1 MTTLLD
7 VRLPRT
13 LNMLVERFQ
22 APEWPGML
30 VEAWVFEDRGARREA
45 EATLRARGF
54 QASIRSAYKPL
65 VHAFLEEFD
74 LTGVSAVTI
83 GLPPENAQRFQVE
96 AFPLPGL
103 IAPIPVEYAEGR
115 TPEHY
120 EVTLLRNGQ
129 PEYLHVYAPNRRRPD
144 PVGRDALSPTGWLRT
159 FPPGCPVPNY
169 NAALR
174 TDYEDA
180 FDAVIASVRAY
191 RWPQATPFF
200 ETLEIAVGIGGI
212 ERKLPWHDECL
223 STREALHEDL
233 YFSLLELFQ
242 QIGGRPIGTRDF
254 QPGQIVPLISATG
267 GDTTVRVSIVPHV
280 PQPQRVQEP
289 ERLDLASKPLTEL
302 EIAGHLARLGGEA
315 FGTTSV
321 QGRPVRGLHFAGP
334 GADNGPGLV
343 ITSGQHANETSG
355 PIGALRAAPAL
366 KRMRAHFALLPQE
379 NADGYALHHRLRAE
393 NPRHM
398 HHAARFTALGDD
410 LEFRADEAPLERAA
424 RLEAFQRTGAR
435 LHINLHGY
443 PAHEWTRPLTG
454 YLPGGGYSP
463 YALPRGFFLILRHHA
478 GLEAQAHQFMQALT
492 ARLIADPAL
501 AKLNE
506 EQIAAYTAH
515 LGPIPSPVYNGIICE
530 IGENTRQIPPYQ
542 LITEY
547 PDETIYGNAFRL
559 AHTTQFNTVL
569 HAAELV
575 LQGGMLP
582 LPVAAETVA

>member
-7 VRLPRT
+7 LRLPRT
-13 LNMLVERFQ
+13 LNTLLDRFQ

-30 VEAWVFEDRGARREA
+30 VEAWVFEDREARRAA

-54 QASIRSAYKPL
+54 QAAIRSAYKPL
-65 VHAFLEEFD
+65 VHAFLEEID
-74 LTGVSAVTI
+74 LAGVTAVTI
-83 GLPPENAQRFQVE
+83 GLPPEVPQRFQVE
-96 AFPLPGL
+96 AYPLPGL
-103 IAPIPVEYAEGR
+103 IAPIPVTYAEGR

-120 EVTLLRNGQ
+120 EVTLVRDGQ
-129 PEYLHVYAPNRRRPD
+129 PEYLYVFAPNRSRPD
-144 PVGRDALSPTGWLRT
+144 PIGREALSPTGWLRT

-169 NAALR
+169 NAAER

-180 FDAVIASVRAY
+180 FDAVIAAVRA
-191 RWPQATPFF
+191 RPWPAGTPFF
-200 ETLEIAVGIGGI
+200 ETLEIAIATGGI

-254 QPGQIVPLISATG
+254 QPGQIVPLIDAAP
-267 GDTTVRVSIVPHV
+267 GDTTVRVSILPHRQ
-280 PQPQRVQEP
+280 QPQRAQEP
-289 ERLDLASKPLTEL
+289 ETLERASRPLTEL
-302 EIAGHLARLGGEA
+302 EIAQHLAQLGGEA

-321 QGRPVRGLHFAGP
+321 QGRAIRGLHVAGQG
-334 GADNGPGLV
+334 GAGQGPGLV
-343 ITSGQHANETSG
+343 VTSGQHANETSG

-366 KRMRAHFALLPQE
+366 RRMGAHFALLPQE
-379 NADGYALHHRLRAE
+379 NADGYALHHRLRAQ

-410 LEFRADEAPLERAA
+410 LEFRADDRPLERAA
-424 RLEAFQRTGAR
+424 RLEAFRRTNAR

-454 YLPGGGYSP
+454 YLPGGYSP

-478 GLEAQAHQFMQALT
+478 GLEDQAHEFIQALT
-492 ARLIADPAL
+492 ARLSADAAL
-501 AKLNE
+501 MRLNA
-506 EQIAAYTAH
+506 EQIAAYQAH
-515 LGPIPSPVYNGIICE
+515 LGAIASPIYNGIICE
-530 IGENTRQIPPYQ
+530 IGETARQIPPFQ

-547 PDETIYGNAFRL
+547 PDETIYGDAFRL
-559 AHTTQFNTVL
+559 AHTTQLNTVL

-575 LQGGMLP
+575 LEHGMLAG
-582 LPVAAETVA
+582 LEVAA